1 MSDSFTRAVTALADP
16 PCVRFGGCVHIQ
28 QCRDVELACE
38 QFMHYVNKGGSRGR
52 RLNKVPASRYYERIF
67 IYDGEE

>member
-1 MSDSFTRAVTALADP
+1 MSDSFTRAVMALADP

-28 QCRDVELACE
+28 QCRDEELACE

-67 IYDGEE
+67 ICDGEE